1 MFFFVKSFLAV
12 IVVVVVPCGRRTLF
26 RPFASS
32 ARLSPRVLPLN
43 VIVLN
48 VAVYRTDCSPISSV
62 VLDFMCNDIAWSAF
76 PGRDRCMAW
85 DVHVQRVVWSL
96 RRALVLSASFAVC
109 FMQNEYSLAR
119 VWCYPSWFVFVVPYS
134 IAEFPVHVGRRVF
147 GIKKTSDF
155 FWGELLNFSP
165 CIHGMWC
172 LARNFVW
179 SKNKVAKAHQ
189 EITWQFLSWP
199 S

>member
-43 VIVLN
+43 VIVLT
-48 VAVYRTDCSPISSV
+48 VAVYCTDCSPISSV
-62 VLDFMCNDIAWSAF
+62 VLDFMCKDIAWWAF

-96 RRALVLSASFAVC
+96 RRAVGFFCRMLYAKRVFVSPCLMLSFVVC
-109 FMQNEYSLAR
+109 LCGTLFHRWISGSRWSTR
-119 VWCYPSWFVFVVPYS
+119 VWYKKNFWFFLRGTSEFFTVHTWHVVS
-134 IAEFPVHVGRRVF
+134 CEELCVV
-147 GIKKTSDF
+147 KK
-155 FWGELLNFSP
+155 
-165 CIHGMWC
+165 
-172 LARNFVW
+172 
-179 SKNKVAKAHQ
+179 
-189 EITWQFLSWP
+189 
-199 S
+199 